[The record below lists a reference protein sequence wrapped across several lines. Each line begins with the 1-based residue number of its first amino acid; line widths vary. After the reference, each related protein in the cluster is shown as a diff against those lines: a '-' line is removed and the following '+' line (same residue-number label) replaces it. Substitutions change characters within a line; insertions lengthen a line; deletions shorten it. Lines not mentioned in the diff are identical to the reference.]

1 MAVPN
6 RLIAP
11 ILLRSRSHQNF
22 LKPPTAESQKLP
34 LMMMAP
40 TSEDEEEAEQ
50 EEDVWMKLDARSTY
64 LTFIYGVCVL

>member
-1 MAVPN
+1 
-6 RLIAP
+6 
-11 ILLRSRSHQNF
+11 
-22 LKPPTAESQKLP
+22 
-34 LMMMAP
+34 MMMAP